1 MGVGARKLTCTNCL
15 NCEIMEI
22 LSLIF
27 KLRSLYQ
34 NVAKRKKVLGIV
46 VDKMFIHLHLWK

>member
-1 MGVGARKLTCTNCL
+1 
-15 NCEIMEI
+15 MEI

-27 KLRSLYQ
+27 KLKSLYQ
-34 NVAKRKKVLGIV
+34 NVAKRKKMLGIV